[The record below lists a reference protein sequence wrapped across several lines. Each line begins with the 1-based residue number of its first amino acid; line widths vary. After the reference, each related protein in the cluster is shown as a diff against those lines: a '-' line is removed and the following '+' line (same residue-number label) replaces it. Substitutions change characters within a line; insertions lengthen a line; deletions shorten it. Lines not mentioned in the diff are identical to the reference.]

1 LRATSDG
8 LADLGPTVAGM
19 SDRRIHPPAARR
31 TVARMDEPMSRFST
45 RVRAGGRLDEVRAA
59 AEQSKGA
66 RNGQAKGWN
75 ERVLPLQLHTMSIG
89 MRTIL
94 LVPLLSAAVVV
105 VGRRTDVEMGAF
117 GSVFVIAAVCA
128 GLATLL
134 PYERLFR
141 TRWGMPVVFAWSVVN
156 LALIAI
162 GVWATGGSGSPLVFL
177 YALTTLFFA
186 VAFTP
191 RMQVV
196 FFVLSVASYWAA
208 LGASRWN
215 PVNLAVLGVLAFLAN
230 LLVGQLK
237 SQTVAHREARLES
250 ERRWALLAV
259 VSAAARD
266 MSAVEPLVVLR
277 AVVDSVV
284 ALGFPT
290 TRIYVQEDGYDR
302 AILPSG
308 VPEDP
313 PQGIDSLR
321 FEAVERVLSGAQPVV
336 EGIVG
341 DALREPLQKLG
352 LSSLVV
358 IPIPVDARVEAI
370 LVVGIEEPPGPSPQD
385 VEVFQMLTTQAAVAL
400 ENARRFEHQRRS
412 MERVA
417 ELDRMKSDFL
427 SNISHELRTPLT
439 VIAGVGRTLELSS
452 NVLSEDER
460 RDLLAR
466 SNANAATLD
475 SMLTGL
481 LDFGRLEAGQLDVE
495 PADVAIQEL
504 FDGVTDRLASLFS
517 DHIVHLDIEEGLTA
531 NADPLLI
538 ERVVENL
545 LTNAAKYAP
554 PGSRVQISAISD
566 GREAFVA
573 VEDDG
578 PGIPPDELSH
588 IGERFFRGGHS
599 NTRSTRGTGLGL
611 ALVSEILD
619 LHGTYLEVESKLGV
633 GSRFSFRLPRGCGA
647 AVEPI
652 RDETVISASAMRE
665 SAQPL
670 VVSDIGLPDRFETV
684 LAAAQMG
691 LEWPVAALCRE
702 FHPKVLRYLR
712 AHQPDRAEELASETW
727 SDIASA
733 LPTFE
738 GNETSFRRWV
748 FAAAR
753 RRLVEAR
760 EKSGS
765 ARSTPKSEHDDDV
778 SAERRAVDA
787 AIARISRLAPQQAD
801 ALLLRALGDLDV
813 AEVAEIRGDPLD
825 LAHVTEVEGLRR
837 LRDHADPDDVFA
849 LDRAGRGM
857 ER

>member
-1 LRATSDG
+1 MDVAIPRSRTRTRSGRRA
-8 LADLGPTVAGM
+8 
-19 SDRRIHPPAARR
+19 
-31 TVARMDEPMSRFST
+31 
-45 RVRAGGRLDEVRAA
+45 DEVTAA
-59 AEQSKGA
+59 AEPSSGA
-66 RNGQAKGWN
+66 RNEQAQGTR
-75 ERVLPLQLHTMSIG
+75 ERLLPLQLHALSIG

-94 LVPLLSAAVVV
+94 LVPLLSAAVLV
-105 VGRRTDVEMGAF
+105 VGRRTDVEMGPF
-117 GSVFVIAAVCA
+117 GLAFVIVAVGA

-141 TRWGMPVVFAWSVVN
+141 TRWGIPVVFAWSVVN

-191 RMQVV
+191 RTQVV

-237 SQTVAHREARLES
+237 RQTAAHREARLES

-290 TRIYVQEDGYDR
+290 TRIYVREDGYDR

-308 VPEDP
+308 VPEDS

-321 FEAVERVLSGAQPVV
+321 FEAIERVLSGAQPVV
-336 EGIVG
+336 VGIVG

-385 VEVFQMLTTQAAVAL
+385 IEVFQMLTAQADVAL
-400 ENARRFEHQRRS
+400 ENARRFERQRRS
-412 MERVA
+412 MERIA

-439 VIAGVGRTLELSS
+439 VIAGVGRTLEQSS
-452 NVLSEDER
+452 NILSEEER

-481 LDFGRLEAGQLDVE
+481 LDFGRLEAGHLDVK
-495 PADVAIQEL
+495 PADITLREL
-504 FDGVTDRLASLFS
+504 FDGITDRLASLFG
-517 DHIVHLDIEEGLTA
+517 DHTVHLDVEEGLTA
-531 NADPLLI
+531 TADPLLI

-554 PGSRVQISAISD
+554 PGSRVQISATSD

-619 LHGTYLEVESKLGV
+619 LHGTYLVVESKLGI
-633 GSRFSFRLPRGCGA
+633 GSRFSFRLLRGSGA
-647 AVEPI
+647 AGAQPI
-652 RDETVISASAMRE
+652 GGETVVSASLRE

-684 LAAAQMG
+684 LAAAQLG

-712 AHQPDRAEELASETW
+712 AHNPDRAEELASETW

-738 GNETSFRRWV
+738 GDETLFRRWV

-753 RRLVEAR
+753 RRLLEVR
-760 EKSGS
+760 EKGGS
-765 ARSTPKSEHDDDV
+765 ARETLVSEQDDDV
-778 SAERRAVDA
+778 SVERRAVDA
-787 AIARISRLAPQQAD
+787 ALARISTLAPQQAD
-801 ALLLRALGDLDV
+801 VLLLRALGDLDV
-813 AEVAEIRGDPLD
+813 AEVAEITGDPLD
-825 LAHVTEVEGLRR
+825 LARGAEVEGLQR
-837 LRDHADPDDVFA
+837 LKDQADPEDVRA
-849 LDRAGRGM
+849 LDRTATGM

>member
-1 LRATSDG
+1 MM
-8 LADLGPTVAGM
+8 AD
-19 SDRRIHPPAARR
+19 
-31 TVARMDEPMSRFST
+31 
-45 RVRAGGRLDEVRAA
+45 
-59 AEQSKGA
+59 AERSKSP
-66 RNGQAKGWN
+66 RNRQVQGSN
-75 ERVLPLQLHTMSIG
+75 ERVFPLQLHTLSIG

-94 LVPLLSAAVVV
+94 LVPLLSAAVLV
-105 VGRRTDVEMGAF
+105 VGRRTDVEMGPLF
-117 GSVFVIAAVCA
+117 GLVFVGVAVSA

-141 TRWGMPVVFAWSVVN
+141 TRWGMPVVFTWSVVN

-162 GVWATGGSGSPLVFL
+162 GIWATGGSDSPLVFL

-191 RMQVV
+191 RTQVV
-196 FFVLSVASYWAA
+196 FFVISVASYWAA
-208 LGASRWN
+208 LGASRLN

-266 MSAVEPLVVLR
+266 MSAVEPVVVLR

-290 TRIYVQEDGYDR
+290 TRIYVQEDGHDR

-308 VPEDP
+308 VPEAP
-313 PQGIDSLR
+313 PHGIDSLR
-321 FEAVERVLSGAQPVV
+321 FEAVERVLSGRQPVV
-336 EGIVG
+336 VGIVG
-341 DALREPLQKLG
+341 DAREPLQKLG

-358 IPIPVDARVEAI
+358 IPIPVEDRAEAI
-370 LVVGIEEPPGPSPQD
+370 LVVGIEEHRGPSPQD

-400 ENARRFEHQRRS
+400 ENARRFERQRAS
-412 MERVA
+412 MERIA

-452 NVLSEDER
+452 SILSEDER

-475 SMLTGL
+475 GMLTRL
-481 LDFGRLEAGQLDVE
+481 LDFGRLEAGQLEVE
-495 PADVAIQEL
+495 PVDVAL
-504 FDGVTDRLASLFS
+504 RGLVDGVTDRLASLFR
-517 DHIVHLDIEEGLTA
+517 DHTVHLDVEEGLTA

-554 PGSRVQISAISD
+554 PGSRVQISAISE
-566 GREAFVA
+566 GREAIVA

-578 PGIPPDELSH
+578 PGIPPDELCH

-611 ALVSEILD
+611 AVVSEILD
-619 LHGTYLEVESKLGV
+619 LHGTYLEVESKLGI

-647 AVEPI
+647 ASGRPI
-652 RDETVISASAMRE
+652 RGETVISASALHE

-670 VVSDIGLPDRFETV
+670 VVSDIGLPGRFETV

-712 AHQPDRAEELASETW
+712 AHLPDRAEELASETW

-753 RRLVEAR
+753 RRLLEAR
-760 EKSGS
+760 EGSGS
-765 ARSTPKSEHDDDV
+765 ARSTMKSEQDDDV
-778 SAERRAVDA
+778 SFERRAVDA
-787 AIARISRLAPQQAD
+787 ALARISTLAPQQAD
-801 ALLLRALGDLDV
+801 VLLLRALGDLDA

-825 LAHVTEVEGLRR
+825 LWHVTEVEGLKP
-837 LRDHADPDDVFA
+837 LKDQADPDDALA
-849 LDRAGRGM
+849 LDRAGLGM

>member
-1 LRATSDG
+1 
-8 LADLGPTVAGM
+8 M
-19 SDRRIHPPAARR
+19 S
-31 TVARMDEPMSRFST
+31 
-45 RVRAGGRLDEVRAA
+45 AA

-66 RNGQAKGWN
+66 RNGQAQGSN
-75 ERVLPLQLHTMSIG
+75 ERVLPLQLHALSIG

-94 LVPLLSAAVVV
+94 LVPLLSAAVLV
-105 VGRRTDVEMGAF
+105 VGRRTDVEMGPF
-117 GSVFVIAAVCA
+117 GMVFVTVAVSA

-156 LALIAI
+156 LALIASGI
-162 GVWATGGSGSPLVFL
+162 WATGGAGSPLVFL

-191 RMQVV
+191 RTQAV
-196 FFVLSVASYWAA
+196 FFVLSVASYSAA

-290 TRIYVQEDGYDR
+290 TRIFVQEDGHDR

-321 FEAVERVLSGAQPVV
+321 FEAVKRMLSGGHPVV
-336 EGIVG
+336 LGIAG
-341 DALREPLQKLG
+341 DPLREPLQKLG

-358 IPIPVDARVEAI
+358 IPIPVEDRVEAI
-370 LVVGIEEPPGPSPQD
+370 LVVGIEEHRGPSPED

-400 ENARRFEHQRRS
+400 ENARRFERQRRS
-412 MERVA
+412 MERIA

-452 NVLSEDER
+452 NILSEDER

-475 SMLTGL
+475 GMLTRL
-481 LDFGRLEAGQLDVE
+481 LDFGRLEAGQLEVE
-495 PADVAIQEL
+495 PADVALREL
-504 FDGVTDRLASLFS
+504 FDGVADRLTSLFS
-517 DHIVHLDIEEGLTA
+517 DHTVHLDVEEGLTA

-554 PGSRVQISAISD
+554 PGSRVQISAISE
-566 GREAFVA
+566 GQEAIVA

-578 PGIPPDELSH
+578 PGIPPDELCH
-588 IGERFFRGGHS
+588 IGERFFRGGSS

-619 LHGTYLEVESKLGV
+619 LHGTYLEVESKPGI

-647 AVEPI
+647 ARGQPLRGE
-652 RDETVISASAMRE
+652 RVISASALRE

-712 AHQPDRAEELASETW
+712 AHLPDRAEELASETW

-753 RRLVEAR
+753 RRLLEAR

-765 ARSTPKSEHDDDV
+765 ARSTLKIEQDDDV

-787 AIARISRLAPQQAD
+787 ALARISTLAPQQAD
-801 ALLLRALGDLDV
+801 VLLLRALGDLDV

-825 LAHVTEVEGLRR
+825 LAHVTEVEGLKR
-837 LRDHADPDDVFA
+837 LKDQADPDDAFA
-849 LDRAGRGM
+849 VDRAGLGI

>member
-1 LRATSDG
+1 
-8 LADLGPTVAGM
+8 
-19 SDRRIHPPAARR
+19 
-31 TVARMDEPMSRFST
+31 
-45 RVRAGGRLDEVRAA
+45 
-59 AEQSKGA
+59 
-66 RNGQAKGWN
+66 
-75 ERVLPLQLHTMSIG
+75 

-94 LVPLLSAAVVV
+94 LVPLLSAAVLV
-105 VGRRTDVEMGAF
+105 VGRRTDVEMGPL
-117 GSVFVIAAVCA
+117 GLVFVTVAVSA

-141 TRWGMPVVFAWSVVN
+141 TRWGMPVVFGWSVVN

-162 GVWATGGSGSPLVFL
+162 GIWATGGSGSPLVFL

-191 RMQVV
+191 RTQVV
-196 FFVLSVASYWAA
+196 FFVLSIASYWAA

-215 PVNLAVLGVLAFLAN
+215 PVSVAVLAVLAFLAN

-290 TRIYVQEDGYDR
+290 TRIYVQEDGDYR

-308 VPEDP
+308 VPEDSLE
-313 PQGIDSLR
+313 GIDSLR
-321 FEAVERVLSGAQPVV
+321 FEAIERVLSGGQPVV
-336 EGIVG
+336 LGIVG
-341 DALREPLQKLG
+341 DALREPLQRLG

-358 IPIPVDARVEAI
+358 VPIPVDDRVEAI
-370 LVVGIEEPPGPSPQD
+370 LVVGIEEPPGPSSQD

-400 ENARRFEHQRRS
+400 ANARRFERQRRS
-412 MERVA
+412 MDRIA

-439 VIAGVGRTLELSS
+439 VIAGVGRTLEQSS
-452 NVLSEDER
+452 NILSEEER
-460 RDLLAR
+460 SDLLAR

-481 LDFGRLEAGQLDVE
+481 LDFGRLEAGHLDIKPV
-495 PADVAIQEL
+495 DVALREL
-504 FDGVTDRLASLFS
+504 FDGVTDRLASLFRNQT
-517 DHIVHLDIEEGLTA
+517 VHLDVDEGLTA
-531 NADPLLI
+531 TADPLLI

-545 LTNAAKYAP
+545 LTNAAKYTP
-554 PGSRVQISAISD
+554 PGSRVRISAISE
-566 GREAFVA
+566 GREAIVA

-578 PGIPPDELSH
+578 PGIPPDELCH
-588 IGERFFRGGHS
+588 IGERFFRGGQS

-619 LHGTYLEVESKLGV
+619 LHGTYLEVESKLGI
-633 GSRFSFRLPRGCGA
+633 GSRFSFRLPRVCGA
-647 AVEPI
+647 ASGQSI
-652 RDETVISASAMRE
+652 SGETVVSGSAPPE
-665 SAQPL
+665 SARPL

-712 AHQPDRAEELASETW
+712 AHFPDCAEELASETW

-738 GNETSFRRWV
+738 GDETSFRRWV

-753 RRLVEAR
+753 RRLLEAR
-760 EKSGS
+760 QKSGS
-765 ARSTPKSEHDDDV
+765 ARLTLVSEQDDDV

-787 AIARISRLAPQQAD
+787 ALARISALAPQQAD
-801 ALLLRALGDLDV
+801 VLLLRALGDLDV
-813 AEVAEIRGDPLD
+813 AEVAEITGDPLD
-825 LAHVTEVEGLRR
+825 LACVTEVEGLKG
-837 LRDHADPDDVFA
+837 LKDQADHVDVLA
-849 LDRAGRGM
+849 LDRAGPGM

>member
-1 LRATSDG
+1 MPS
-8 LADLGPTVAGM
+8 
-19 SDRRIHPPAARR
+19 RR
-31 TVARMDEPMSRFST
+31 TRARSGR
-45 RVRAGGRLDEVRAA
+45 RVDEVTAAPERSKDALYGRA
-59 AEQSKGA
+59 QGSD
-66 RNGQAKGWN
+66 
-75 ERVLPLQLHTMSIG
+75 ERVLPLQLHTLSIG

-94 LVPLLSAAVVV
+94 LVPLLSAAVLV
-105 VGRRTDVEMGAF
+105 VGRRTDVEMGPF
-117 GSVFVIAAVCA
+117 GLVFITVAVSA

-141 TRWGMPVVFAWSVVN
+141 TRWGMPVVFTWSVVN
-156 LALIAI
+156 LALIASGI
-162 GVWATGGSGSPLVFL
+162 WATGGSRSPLVFL

-191 RMQVV
+191 RTQAV

-208 LGASRWN
+208 LGASTWN
-215 PVNLAVLGVLAFLAN
+215 PVNVAVLAVLAFLAN

-237 SQTVAHREARLES
+237 SQTAAHREARLES

-284 ALGFPT
+284 ALGFAT
-290 TRIYVQEDGYDR
+290 TRIYVQEDGDYR

-308 VPEDP
+308 VPDDTPE
-313 PQGIDSLR
+313 GIDSLR
-321 FEAVERVLSGAQPVV
+321 FEAIGRVLSGGQPAVV
-336 EGIVG
+336 SIVD
-341 DALREPLQKLG
+341 DALREPLQRLG

-358 IPIPVDARVEAI
+358 VPIPVDDRVEAI
-370 LVVGIEEPPGPSPQD
+370 LVVGIEEHRGPSPQD

-400 ENARRFEHQRRS
+400 ENARRFERQRRS
-412 MERVA
+412 MDRMA

-439 VIAGVGRTLELSS
+439 VIAGVGRTLEQSS
-452 NVLSEDER
+452 TILSEEER

-481 LDFGRLEAGQLDVE
+481 LDFGRLEAGHLDVK
-495 PADVAIQEL
+495 PVDVALREL
-504 FDGVTDRLASLFS
+504 FDGVTDRLASLFR
-517 DHIVHLDIEEGLTA
+517 DQTVHLDIEEGLTVT
-531 NADPLLI
+531 ADPLLI

-545 LTNAAKYAP
+545 LTNAAKYTP
-554 PGSRVQISAISD
+554 PGSRVRISAISK
-566 GREAFVA
+566 GREAIVE

-578 PGIPPDELSH
+578 PGIPADELCH

-619 LHGTYLEVESKLGV
+619 LHGTYLEVESKLGI

-647 AVEPI
+647 ESGQPVRGEAVVAP
-652 RDETVISASAMRE
+652 ALRE
-665 SAQPL
+665 SAQPH

-712 AHQPDRAEELASETW
+712 AHLPDRAEELASETW

-738 GNETSFRRWV
+738 GDETSFRRWV

-753 RRLVEAR
+753 RRLLEAR

-765 ARSTPKSEHDDDV
+765 ARSTLVSEQGDVV

-787 AIARISRLAPQQAD
+787 ALARISALPPRQAD
-801 ALLLRALGDLDV
+801 VLLLRALGDLDV
-813 AEVAEIRGDPLD
+813 AEVAEITGDPLH
-825 LAHVTEVEGLRR
+825 LAHRAEVEGLKR
-837 LRDHADPDDVFA
+837 LKDQTDPVDVLA
-849 LDRAGRGM
+849 LDRAGPG
-857 ER
+857 EP